1 MVRTY
6 AAASARS
13 AHRKNAQWLTIPAA
27 WIPSCLAV
35 GLLTALACG
44 KPAAPTR
51 IAAGDVPSAAELE
64 AFVSHAGNV
73 RLTMTEQEV
82 RSALGTKPTRRQE
95 AMSSDG
101 ESVVVWDTIT
111 GPHPGAALGR
121 FVAGRLRQIEFATAS
136 TAMPRIGRDVAASLE
151 SAETVRRSVAGTLRI
166 ADIEAATGSRGL
178 RARWTFTHWP
188 PDRAKITS
196 VWLWEIEPG
205 GRVLMVDEYD
215 GLAGQPVVRDL
226 K

>member
-1 MVRTY
+1 M
-6 AAASARS
+6 
-13 AHRKNAQWLTIPAA
+13 PAA
-27 WIPSCLAV
+27 WIPSLLAV

-44 KPAAPTR
+44 TQGPPTR

-64 AFVSHAGNV
+64 QFVSGAGHV
-73 RLTMTEQEV
+73 RLVMTEAEV
-82 RSALGTKPTRRQE
+82 SAALRAKPTRRQE

-121 FVAGRLRQIEFATAS
+121 FVAGRLRQIEFATTS
-136 TAMPRIGRDVAASLE
+136 SAMPRISGDVAAALE
-151 SAETVRRSVAGTLRI
+151 RAEIVRRSVARTLRI

-178 RARWTFTHWP
+178 RVRWTFAHRP
-188 PDRAKITS
+188 PDRAYITS
-196 VWLWEIEPG
+196 VWAWAIEPG
-205 GRVLMVDEYD
+205 GRALVVDEED
-215 GLAGQPVVRDL
+215 GLAGQPVVRHW